1 MKLYQK
7 IIIAI
12 LGVIAVVVASATV
25 WAAFAYKDANATF
38 NAISKKIERA
48 TSPKREKAISY
59 EDRDPITVAL
69 LGLDTGGLG
78 RTEQGRSDTMM
89 IVTLNPREKKTT
101 VVSLDRD
108 IYTKIVGY
116 DTYDKLNHAYA
127 FGGVKMSL
135 NSIEYLLD
143 VPIDHY
149 IAINFTGLSDLID
162 AVGGITVDNKI
173 DFTLDG
179 VHVPKGK
186 HHLNGESGL
195 AYARMRYEDPEGDI
209 GRQRRQREVVTKIV
223 NKVIGLDGVTK
234 YKQILKA
241 VEDNCST
248 NLSWDQLMDI
258 SKNYVPAL
266 ENIKSYQLSGIEPEW
281 QSDVYYQVL
290 GKHRLLN
297 IQNLIK
303 KELGLPTKDQ
313 LTISDGY
320 SDGYLEKQLYDDEDE
335 ELVDDDTAKKQ
346 ESEQTS
352 ESSTAQEDTG
362 QATQEVYDTQ
372 YTDDAS
378 QVEAQQVASN

>member
-1 MKLYQK
+1 M
-7 IIIAI
+7 
-12 LGVIAVVVASATV
+12 
-25 WAAFAYKDANATF
+25 
-38 NAISKKIERA
+38 
-48 TSPKREKAISY
+48 
-59 EDRDPITVAL
+59 
-69 LGLDTGGLG
+69 
-78 RTEQGRSDTMM
+78 
-89 IVTLNPREKKTT
+89 
-101 VVSLDRD
+101 
-108 IYTKIVGY
+108 
-116 DTYDKLNHAYA
+116 
-127 FGGVKMSL
+127 
-135 NSIEYLLD
+135 
-143 VPIDHY
+143 
-149 IAINFTGLSDLID
+149 SDLID

>member
-12 LGVIAVVVASATV
+12 LGVIAVVVTSATV
-25 WAAFAYKDANATF
+25 WATFAYKDANATF

-59 EDRDPITVAL
+59 EDRDPITIAL
-69 LGLDTGGLG
+69 LG
-78 RTEQGRSDTMM
+78 Q
-89 IVTLNPREKKTT
+89 KKTT
-101 VVSLDRD
+101 VVSIDRD

-116 DTYDKLNHAYA
+116 DTYDKLNHASA

-209 GRQRRQREVVTKIV
+209 GRQRRQREK
-223 NKVIGLDGVTK
+223 D
-234 YKQILKA
+234 
-241 VEDNCST
+241 
-248 NLSWDQLMDI
+248 
-258 SKNYVPAL
+258 SK
-266 ENIKSYQLSGIEPEW
+266 
-281 QSDVYYQVL
+281 
-290 GKHRLLN
+290 
-297 IQNLIK
+297 
-303 KELGLPTKDQ
+303 
-313 LTISDGY
+313 
-320 SDGYLEKQLYDDEDE
+320 
-335 ELVDDDTAKKQ
+335 
-346 ESEQTS
+346 
-352 ESSTAQEDTG
+352 SS
-362 QATQEVYDTQ
+362 
-372 YTDDAS
+372 
-378 QVEAQQVASN
+378 